1 MEYQN
6 EIHVNGLKFRV
17 HPGFDQYG
25 GSECGKIVNIDR
37 EAILLGNPTN
47 TNYLQCWVRAKNKRK
62 QKMVLLHRFIW
73 ECYNGIIPDGMVI
86 DHINDDRIDN
96 RLCNLH
102 LVTQQENCLKGGK
115 NRVRRSPPRP
125 VVAINLAAGEHHY
138 FPSMSRAGKEL
149 EIVRARIQSV
159 FEKICQST
167 RSNYD
172 DYWYRFEYLD

>member
-1 MEYQN
+1 MQFAFGN
-6 EIHVNGLKFRV
+6 AT
-17 HPGFDQYG
+17 
-25 GSECGKIVNIDR
+25 R
-37 EAILLGNPTN
+37 ELFE
-47 TNYLQCWVRAKNKRK
+47 R
-62 QKMVLLHRFIW
+62 
-73 ECYNGIIPDGMVI
+73 
-86 DHINDDRIDN
+86 
-96 RLCNLH
+96 
-102 LVTQQENCLKGGK
+102 GK